1 MARTAVGQ
9 ITYFDVSDGLT
20 GPQGPA
26 GPATLSRYRTATN
39 AATAGRP
46 LTDSGIDGNWT
57 DNPDLVDGQTGDTIF
72 VSNQFANITQSGNPY
87 QTTIAGTGTSGA
99 VWVPARPE
107 VATIEVAA
115 DAMSSSRDSGTMES
129 ARFQISGNPGI
140 GAVDP
145 TPGVFTIAFTSVP
158 STLTYNASLQNGG
171 ADGPAL
177 RTPSTSIR
185 ETAYS
190 GLDPG
195 TVELSP
201 DGPGDLREYA
211 LANTIADGTAVN
223 TLDFLEAVLLG
234 FNDRGNAYTVTTTR
248 GVDSITGTL
257 TQVDDQAERLLWTEL
272 RFNNSFDVVGSGPN
286 DGITISST
294 NTLVTLTEPR
304 VLGGEVVPTIPY
316 VLADSTQ
323 TTFTTDLIRFQSGDT
338 TSALLAQRF
347 VDSIPTEITITNAL
361 ASFGTSWSGDYSF
374 STFTSDEVEAIYDA
388 IIQAGYQEDDEIVFT
403 SDTGSGT
410 YTIINITGFSISFRA
425 SPGSLNTGTPSD
437 TMTFPHRIVGI
448 EFTVTR
454 DGSEVVITNTNVGNI
469 AGSYSFA
476 ITQNNS
482 STIAVS
488 SPIITEGESA
498 DSPSEVTIRTYLADN
513 TEVDT
518 TIMLGASLDATQITA
533 QIAVEWPATGTGYL
547 ATANGR
553 VVTLTGDTNG
563 PRTDSRVANI
573 IAGTTGNLTPGIP
586 AFPTGSLELS
596 VTYDPTDVAGVG
608 NGDWVFRSGFREEL
622 NITPTSWPTSAF
634 ITFDAEDNLHQDV
647 FAALGIPINTP
658 NPSDTIVLS
667 GVTLEISSGG
677 NSVTYDITGVER
689 AFTDDD
695 WSIRIENGRNIV
707 GSVPSDGA
715 ATTFTIGRQAQAT
728 VVGSTFT
735 LTIVDGVSFE
745 TSFTGTRSSVSFAN
759 GSQSISLDIPPATDL
774 STEIQAEVLD
784 NLNFNDIDM
793 YELPISGATFQLQS
807 QSRALGADQTVDV
820 TFNAGDS
827 SDASIFKL
835 NESAGQN
842 QVTDAVINGWS
853 FARTDSTIG

>member
-46 LTDSGIDGNWT
+46 LTDNGLDGNWT

-87 QTTIAGTGTSGA
+87 QTTIAGTGTSGGT
-99 VWVPARPE
+99 WVPARPE
-107 VATIEVAA
+107 IATITVDA
-115 DAMSSSRDSGTMES
+115 DAMTSTRDPGVMET
-129 ARFQISGNPGI
+129 ARFSISGNPGV
-140 GAVDP
+140 GAVPPVGGVITISLSGLP
-145 TPGVFTIAFTSVP
+145 TTITYDSSDGEGGAWSNLSGRINRTSAISGSSASSITV
-158 STLTYNASLQNGG
+158 SNAIGSRNLEEYAQANSLQNG
-171 ADGPAL
+171 ASV
-177 RTPSTSIR
+177 T
-185 ETAYS
+185 
-190 GLDPG
+190 
-195 TVELSP
+195 
-201 DGPGDLREYA
+201 
-211 LANTIADGTAVN
+211 
-223 TLDFLEAVLLG
+223 TLDFVEFVLSAVTDL
-234 FNDRGNAYTVTTTR
+234 NVDYVVTR
-248 GVDSITGTL
+248 GTNSISLVGTQTVVDG
-257 TQVDDQAERLLWTEL
+257 DDFLW
-272 RFNNSFDVVGSGPN
+272 
-286 DGITISST
+286 
-294 NTLVTLTEPR
+294 NTLSGFDQIDWIEFTGVNSSIDAVQYNVSLTATTAR
-304 VLGGEVVPTIPY
+304 VRGGEVIPTIPFISGTGVQRTY
-316 VLADSTQ
+316 THSVV
-323 TTFTTDLIRFQSGDT
+323 RFESVDN
-338 TSALLAQRF
+338 TSALQAQRF

-361 ASFGTSWSGDYSF
+361 ASFGTSWSVDYSF

-469 AGSYSFA
+469 TGSYSFA

-498 DSPSEVTIRTYLADN
+498 DSPSELTIRTFTN
-513 TEVDT
+513 TGTEVDT
-518 TIMLGASLDATQITA
+518 TIMFAGSLDATQIAA
-533 QIAVEWPATGTGYL
+533 QIAAEWPAITPAGSNIASRSLPFRHTIDVDSLYFSAIGTDPDPVFTTWNTLFATATAGVVVGVADGSDLQTRLRQIQIDNSNQTEFQFEINDNNGNSVVFTTTNLIGINSNTLYIFGGTLTIVSQAGSPPTDGTNVDFIIRNVNPINPTGYL

-553 VVTLTGDTNG
+553 TVTLTGDTNS
-563 PRTDSRVANI
+563 PRMDSSITNI
-573 IAGTTGNLTPGIP
+573 LSGTTGNL
-586 AFPTGSLELS
+586 
-596 VTYDPTDVAGVG
+596 
-608 NGDWVFRSGFREEL
+608 N
-622 NITPTSWPTSAF
+622 
-634 ITFDAEDNLHQDV
+634 
-647 FAALGIPINTP
+647 AARLP
-658 NPSDTIVLS
+658 L
-667 GVTLEISSGG
+667 
-677 NSVTYDITGVER
+677 
-689 AFTDDD
+689 
-695 WSIRIENGRNIV
+695 
-707 GSVPSDGA
+707 
-715 ATTFTIGRQAQAT
+715 T
-728 VVGSTFT
+728 V
-735 LTIVDGVSFE
+735 VDGVIFE
-745 TSFTGTRSSVSFAN
+745 TEFTGTRSSVVFAN
-759 GSQSISLDIPPATDL
+759 GSQSISLDINPATVL
-774 STEIQAEVLD
+774 STEIQTEILD
-784 NLNFNDIDM
+784 RLNFNDIDM